1 MTERAVI
8 GMVALLLVG
17 LALIAMAS
25 MHREHYKGR
34 KYQMLEGRVN
44 IIEQIISGEHG

>member
-8 GMVALLLVG
+8 GAVALLLV
-17 LALIAMAS
+17 ALMALGMAS

-44 IIEQIISGEHG
+44 VLEQIISGEHG